1 MKAGSWINTAAVF
14 LVVAFPLTSCVGTRN
29 TQTAKPDQEK
39 QVEQALPVKKLTQKY
54 DNILLSSFTI
64 KPEFAKDYPD
74 AAKTLQKS
82 MLAAL
87 QEEKSFKN
95 VSTTEKGKPDKGNTL
110 RITADIT
117 NMRIVS
123 DSARIWGGGFA
134 GSSGIELDLKLI
146 DAATGKVVR
155 SEKMSSW
162 NNAWAASWSFGSSD
176 HSLLNDMGKILAKYV
191 VDSMPKK

>member
-1 MKAGSWINTAAVF
+1 MKTVSWIKITAV
-14 LVVAFPLTSCVGTRN
+14 LLVAFPLVSCVGTQKS
-29 TQTAKPDQEK
+29 QTSQPEP
-39 QVEQALPVKKLTQKY
+39 VEQTEQTVSVKKLDKKY
-54 DNILLSSFTI
+54 DTLLFSAFTI
-64 KPEFAKDYPD
+64 QPEFAKDYPE
-74 AAKTLQKS
+74 AAQTLQKS
-82 MLAAL
+82 MLTAL
-87 QEEKSFKN
+87 QEEKMFKKVAATPEN
-95 VSTTEKGKPDKGNTL
+95 TSTKGNTL
-110 RITADIT
+110 LITADIT

-146 DAATGKVVR
+146 DAVTGKVVR

-176 HSLLNDMGKILAKYV
+176 HSLLNDMGKILARYV